1 MIKKVI
7 YKFIIHFFYDRVKLK
22 KKNKEKK
29 ERKKK
34 LNQKLVFI

>member
-22 KKNKEKK
+22 KKKQRKKREKK
-29 ERKKK
+29 K
-34 LNQKLVFI
+34 N